1 MNLTRVS
8 HSEHS
13 PTLGR
18 YLSGVMNSTT
28 ATFNDLTQTAL
39 LRVESL
45 MRSSPDGNNRSL
57 NEAVDHLIDS
67 GGKRIRPMIVILIGN
82 SLGAP
87 EDHLITLAAAIEM
100 LHTATLVHDD
110 LIDNSL
116 LRRGTPTINAQW
128 SLGAAVLTG
137 DFMFAR
143 AAQLASQTGSLLLM
157 EKFAQTLMTIVNG
170 ELDQL
175 LREQSSD
182 LREDYFER
190 IYAKTGSLFEVA
202 SEGAAII
209 SQADAATIQAMKR
222 FGYNLGIAFQIID
235 DVLDFTSSQDQI
247 GKPNA
252 NDLRQG
258 LITLPTIYYLDEQA
272 NGNKLLNQLRG
283 SQLASDELDEVIQG
297 IKDSDAIQNSINEA
311 QSYIEAAL
319 ETLKELPSS
328 AEREALND
336 LASFIVKRLN

>member
-1 MNLTRVS
+1 
-8 HSEHS
+8 
-13 PTLGR
+13 
-18 YLSGVMNSTT
+18 MNSTT
-28 ATFNDLTQTAL
+28 ATFNDLTQIYL
-39 LRVESL
+39 ERVESL
-45 MRSSPDGNNRSL
+45 MRTSPDENNRSL

-67 GGKRIRPMIVILIGN
+67 GGKRIRPRMVILIGN
-82 SLGAP
+82 MLGAP
-87 EDHLITLAAAIEM
+87 EDRLTTLAAAIEM

-137 DFMFAR
+137 DYMFAR
-143 AAQLASQTGSLLLM
+143 AAQLASQTGSLVLM
-157 EKFAQTLMTIVNG
+157 ERFAQTLMTIVNG

-175 LREQSSD
+175 LRDQNED
-182 LREDYFER
+182 LRQNYFNR

-209 SQADAATIQAMKR
+209 SQADDETILAMKR

-258 LITLPTIYYLDEQA
+258 LITLPTIYYLAESS
-272 NGNKLLNQLRG
+272 NGRELLNQLRNR
-283 SQLASDELDEVIQG
+283 QFAPEELDKVIQG
-297 IKDSDAIQNSINEA
+297 IKESEAINHSTDEA
-311 QSYIEAAL
+311 QKYIQAAL
-319 ETLKELPSS
+319 ENLTDLPTS
-328 AEREALND
+328 AEREALNE
-336 LASFIVKRLN
+336 LAAFIVKRLN

>member
-1 MNLTRVS
+1 
-8 HSEHS
+8 
-13 PTLGR
+13 
-18 YLSGVMNSTT
+18 MNSTT
-28 ATFNDLTQTAL
+28 ATFNDLTQTSL
-39 LRVESL
+39 QRVESL
-45 MRSSPDGNNRSL
+45 MRSNPDGNSRSL

-67 GGKRIRPMIVILIGN
+67 GGKRVRPMMVILIGN
-82 SLGAP
+82 ALGAP
-87 EDHLITLAAAIEM
+87 EDRLTTLAAAIEM

-143 AAQLASQTGSLLLM
+143 AAQLAAQTGSLLLM

-175 LREQSSD
+175 LPEQDVD
-182 LREDYFER
+182 LRQDYLNR

-209 SQADAATIQAMKR
+209 SQADAATNQAMKQ
-222 FGYNLGIAFQIID
+222 FGYNLGIAFQVID

-272 NGNKLLNQLRG
+272 NRRELLNRLRTN
-283 SQLASDELDEVIQG
+283 QFTSDELDKIIEG
-297 IKDSDAIQNSINEA
+297 IKESDAIEDSINEA
-311 QSYIEAAL
+311 QEYIETALKAL
-319 ETLKELPSS
+319 EELPVS

>member
-1 MNLTRVS
+1 
-8 HSEHS
+8 
-13 PTLGR
+13 
-18 YLSGVMNSTT
+18 MNSTT
-28 ATFNDLTQTAL
+28 ATFNDLTQTPL
-39 LRVESL
+39 ERVEAL
-45 MRSSPDGNNRSL
+45 MRSTSEADSPSL

-67 GGKRIRPMIVILIGN
+67 GGKRIRPMMVILIGN
-82 SLGAP
+82 LLGAP
-87 EDHLITLAAAIEM
+87 EDRLITLAAAIEM

-137 DFMFAR
+137 DYMFAR
-143 AAQLASQTGSLLLM
+143 AAQLAASTGSLVLM
-157 EKFAQTLMTIVNG
+157 ERFAQTLMTIVNG

-175 LREQSSD
+175 LRDQNED
-182 LREDYFER
+182 LRQEYFNR

-209 SQADAATIQAMKR
+209 SNAGDDIILRMKR

-258 LITLPTIYYLDEQA
+258 LITLPTIYYLAEGA
-272 NGNKLLNQLRG
+272 NGRKLLDQLRSNQL
-283 SQLASDELDEVIQG
+283 APEELEEVIQG
-297 IKDSDAIQNSINEA
+297 IKKSDAILRSIDEA
-311 QSYIEAAL
+311 QGYIETAL
-319 ETLKELPSS
+319 ENLAHLPPS
-328 AEREALND
+328 AERDALND
-336 LASFIVKRLN
+336 LALFIVNRLN

>member
-1 MNLTRVS
+1 
-8 HSEHS
+8 
-13 PTLGR
+13 
-18 YLSGVMNSTT
+18 MNSTT
-28 ATFNDLTQTAL
+28 ATFNDLTQTHL
-39 LRVESL
+39 ERVEAL
-45 MRSSPDGNNRSL
+45 MRSTSEADSPSL

-67 GGKRIRPMIVILIGN
+67 GGKRIRPMMVILIGN
-82 SLGAP
+82 LLGAP
-87 EDHLITLAAAIEM
+87 EDRLTSLAAAIEM

-137 DFMFAR
+137 DYMFAR
-143 AAQLASQTGSLLLM
+143 AAQLAASTGSLVLM
-157 EKFAQTLMTIVNG
+157 KRFAQTLMTIVNG

-175 LREQSSD
+175 LRDQNED
-182 LREDYFER
+182 LRQEYFNR

-209 SQADAATIQAMKR
+209 SDAGDDTILRMKR

-258 LITLPTIYYLDEQA
+258 LITLPTIYYLAEGP
-272 NGNKLLNQLRG
+272 NGRELLDQLRG
-283 SQLASDELDEVIQG
+283 SQLAPEELDKVIQG
-297 IKDSDAIQNSINEA
+297 IKESDAILRSIDEA
-311 QSYIEAAL
+311 QGFIQAAL
-319 ETLKELPSS
+319 ENLAHLPPS
-328 AEREALND
+328 AERDALND
-336 LASFIVKRLN
+336 LAIFIVNRLN

>member
-1 MNLTRVS
+1 
-8 HSEHS
+8 
-13 PTLGR
+13 
-18 YLSGVMNSTT
+18 
-28 ATFNDLTQTAL
+28 
-39 LRVESL
+39 
-45 MRSSPDGNNRSL
+45 MRSSTDGNNRSL
-57 NEAVDHLIDS
+57 NEAVEHLIDS
-67 GGKRIRPMIVILIGN
+67 GGKRIRPRIVILIGN
-82 SLGAP
+82 MLGAQ
-87 EDHLITLAAAIEM
+87 EDCLTTLAAAIEM

-137 DFMFAR
+137 DYMFAR
-143 AAQLASQTGSLLLM
+143 AAQLASQTGSLVLM

-175 LREQSSD
+175 LRDQNED
-182 LREDYFER
+182 LRLSYFNR

-209 SQADAATIQAMKR
+209 SEADDDTIQAMKR

-258 LITLPTIYYLDEQA
+258 LITLPTIYYLADNS
-272 NGNKLLNQLRG
+272 NGRKLLNQLRNR
-283 SQLASDELDEVIQG
+283 QLSSEELEKVIRG
-297 IKDSDAIQNSINEA
+297 IKESDAINQSIDEA
-311 QSYIEAAL
+311 EGYIQTAL
-319 ETLKELPSS
+319 ENLATVPPS

>member
-1 MNLTRVS
+1 
-8 HSEHS
+8 
-13 PTLGR
+13 
-18 YLSGVMNSTT
+18 MNSTT
-28 ATFNDLTQTAL
+28 ATFIDLTQTAL
-39 LRVESL
+39 DRVEAL
-45 MRSSPDGNNRSL
+45 MRASPDASNPSL
-57 NEAVDHLIDS
+57 NEAVDHLIES
-67 GGKRIRPMIVILIGN
+67 GGKRIRPMMVILIGH
-82 SLGAP
+82 SLGAH
-87 EDHLITLAAAIEM
+87 EDRLTTLAAAIEM

-143 AAQLASQTGSLLLM
+143 AAQLASQTGSLQLM

-175 LREQSSD
+175 LREQNLD
-182 LREDYFER
+182 LRQDYFNR

-209 SQADAATIQAMKR
+209 SEADTATIQAMNR

-258 LITLPTIYYLDEQA
+258 LITLPTIYYLEGRA
-272 NGNKLLNQLRG
+272 NGREVLNQLRG
-283 SQLASDELDEVIQG
+283 NQLAPEELDKVIQG
-297 IKDSDAIQNSINEA
+297 IKNSDAIQDSITEA
-311 QSYIEAAL
+311 QRYIKTAL
-319 ETLKELPSS
+319 ETLEELPPS

-336 LASFIVKRLN
+336 LALFIVKRLN

>member
-1 MNLTRVS
+1 
-8 HSEHS
+8 
-13 PTLGR
+13 
-18 YLSGVMNSTT
+18 
-28 ATFNDLTQTAL
+28 
-39 LRVESL
+39 

-272 NGNKLLNQLRG
+272 NGIEGIEKTLAAFVEPAAKQPARNQ
-283 SQLASDELDEVIQG
+283 
-297 IKDSDAIQNSINEA
+297 
-311 QSYIEAAL
+311 
-319 ETLKELPSS
+319 
-328 AEREALND
+328 
-336 LASFIVKRLN
+336 